1 MAWSSSGKVA
11 ALSEVLLLTILT
23 THSQLNK
30 LNSFNRTYISS
41 QTRSTYVQ
49 KCRQWRNWQI
59 WRNFVNNFDKFG
71 GICELVQILGR
82 TDKSAE
88 ILPRLFTYHLNEYLN
103 LPREVPKSWRIW
115 RKWRIWWKWR
125 IWRKWRFW
133 RNFAKGVDE
142 IFRVNILTCLK
153 GSQKVGEFGG
163 NGRFGKNGDS
173 DEILP
178 RVLTKSF
185 D

>member
-1 MAWSSSGKVA
+1 MSRNAGSGEIGRFDEIFMTINFDNFAKFVKLGRLKSLA
-11 ALSEVLLLTILT
+11 KFCQGCLHIIWVNILT
-23 THSQLNK
+23 CPEG
-30 LNSFNRTYISS
+30 S
-41 QTRSTYVQ
+41 QTVGEFGD
-49 KCRQWRNWQI
+49 N
-59 WRNFVNNFDKFG
+59 DKFDDSDE
-71 GICELVQILGR
+71 ISPRVL
-82 TDKSAE
+82 TKSLDW
-88 ILPRLFTYHLNEYLN
+88 IYLN
-103 LPREVPKSWRIW
+103 LLRRVPKSWRIW

-125 IWRKWRFW
+125 IWPKWRFW